1 MSDEPVKPAASA
13 SPASKTSKVVL
24 ALLVLNLGASGF
36 STFKLVTTPAAEAAT
51 PHQEEAAAP
60 ATNEVT
66 GPVVELPPFV
76 VNLDEQQP
84 RYLKVTLQLEL
95 VKEDV
100 AAVLEKNKLVIR
112 DAILSHLSG
121 LKLADTLG
129 SEAEDKLRLD
139 LQKKTEEV
147 IGEHTV
153 RRVFFEE
160 FVVQ

>member
-1 MSDEPVKPAASA
+1 M
-13 SPASKTSKVVL
+13 

-36 STFKLVTTPAAEAAT
+36 STFKLVTAPAAHAAT
-51 PHQEEAAAP
+51 EPQEEAPAP
-60 ATNEVT
+60 NTTEVT

-95 VKEDV
+95 VNGDV
-100 AAVLEKNKLVIR
+100 AATLEKNKLVIR

-129 SEAEDKLRLD
+129 SEAKDKLRLE

-147 IGEHTV
+147 IGEHKV
-153 RRVFFEE
+153 RRVFFQE